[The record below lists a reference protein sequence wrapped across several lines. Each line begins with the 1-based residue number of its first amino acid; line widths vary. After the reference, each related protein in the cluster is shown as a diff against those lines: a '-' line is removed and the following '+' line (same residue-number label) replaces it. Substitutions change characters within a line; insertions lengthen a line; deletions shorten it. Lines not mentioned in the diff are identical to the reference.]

1 MKILVTGGTGTLG
14 RALVKKL
21 VNAGNAVG
29 VLTSREHPELPE
41 GVTAYKGNLSD
52 TGKLEGI
59 LRHVTTIIHC
69 ASNPRNA
76 DMVDIQGTEHLLRA
90 VDKPALQHMIY
101 VSIAGVDRSPYP
113 YYKAKYEVEKMIM
126 ASGVPWSVV
135 RATQF
140 HDLVLNRLI
149 TPFDSGDGGL
159 LKIPGEMRFQSIDTE
174 DVAGYIFKKALNGP
188 SASVETIAGPQLL
201 NIREMVETYQ
211 SILGRTNQVEFV
223 VDDVPF
229 HNVFRSG
236 LNVNPEWTGGR
247 ITWEEF
253 LRKQLSSR

>member
-1 MKILVTGGTGTLG
+1 
-14 RALVKKL
+14 
-21 VNAGNAVG
+21 
-29 VLTSREHPELPE
+29 
-41 GVTAYKGNLSD
+41 GNLSD

-140 HDLVLNRLI
+140 HDLVLNR
-149 TPFDSGDGGL
+149 
-159 LKIPGEMRFQSIDTE
+159 
-174 DVAGYIFKKALNGP
+174 
-188 SASVETIAGPQLL
+188 
-201 NIREMVETYQ
+201 
-211 SILGRTNQVEFV
+211 
-223 VDDVPF
+223 
-229 HNVFRSG
+229 
-236 LNVNPEWTGGR
+236 
-247 ITWEEF
+247 
-253 LRKQLSSR
+253 